1 MYIKKRRALGGAF
14 ELAYKKKAFGMFRE
28 TLKAIGVG
36 LILPEPDWTKP
47 PEEMGDRDYIITE
60 MLCEIGNDYHSRVPN
75 DF

>member
-1 MYIKKRRALGGAF
+1 
-14 ELAYKKKAFGMFRE
+14 MFRE

-60 MLCEIGNDYHSRVPN
+60 MLCELGNDYHSRVPN